1 MRLWSS
7 TTSVMLIRFGLAV
20 LHSALS
26 TNEHAGLKIQQHLF
40 VWYTFELSKSQLP
53 YWFRPIESGQ
63 LGFWNLTSHF
73 IFIQI
78 FQRDFSTLPLILT
91 VSNYYTYICWGQNEY
106 LLKIAVASKA
116 QYSFIIAIL
125 VKAQWEWSI
134 GISELYFSF
143 YLRPNISDIF
153 LNLAPHFIR
162 IQIFQMDFLKTK
174 WTFLDF

>member
-7 TTSVMLIRFGLAV
+7 TTSVMLIKFGLVV

-26 TNEHAGLKIQQHLF
+26 TDEHAGLQIQQHLF
-40 VWYTFELSKSQLP
+40 VWFTFELSKSQLP

-91 VSNYYTYICWGQNEY
+91 VSNYYRYICWGQNEY
-106 LLKIAVASKA
+106 LLKMHWPLSCYRNICQRTQEGK
-116 QYSFIIAIL
+116 
-125 VKAQWEWSI
+125 
-134 GISELYFSF
+134 GDELNPTKR
-143 YLRPNISDIF
+143 YLY
-153 LNLAPHFIR
+153 LTEATCA
-162 IQIFQMDFLKTK
+162 QIFTNQYLF
-174 WTFLDF
+174 F